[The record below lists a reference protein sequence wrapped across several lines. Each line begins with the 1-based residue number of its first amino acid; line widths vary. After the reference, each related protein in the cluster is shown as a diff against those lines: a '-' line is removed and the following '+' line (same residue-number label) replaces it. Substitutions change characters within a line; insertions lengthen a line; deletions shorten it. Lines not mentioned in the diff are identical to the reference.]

1 MKSKTIQDATT
12 EYVAVSNVNYTFNT
26 TVNSK
31 IGYLNVFNRGAW
43 NVIDWVKI
51 TNKKA
56 VFNNIGRN
64 IVYLPSVFESG
75 KMIFEKYPILL
86 DVKGIQTTLKPD
98 RLHVFKANLSRSN
111 ETKNEFKDNNPFLI
125 VKGEKYSL
133 YIWDGNWQLI
143 DQQVATADD
152 LVSFSKI
159 PKNGLFLMAPSKP
172 DFFERIFT
180 VDALTTKITWYQ
192 DMKSTSLGC
201 SFSCFVSLYLRVRL
215 HSTPVFKDSIVLAK
229 TSNSNLVSLV
239 GFGLVC

>member
-12 EYVAVSNVNYTFNT
+12 EYVAVSNVNYTFSA

-75 KMIFEKYPILL
+75 KMNFEKYTILL
-86 DVKGIQTTLKPD
+86 DTKGIQTILRPD
-98 RLHVFKANLSRSN
+98 PLHTFNSNFFLSN
-111 ETKNEFKDNNPFLI
+111 ETKNEFKENNTFLI

-133 YIWDGNWQLI
+133 YVWDGNWQLI

-152 LVSFSKI
+152 LVVFSKM
-159 PKNGLFLMAPSKP
+159 PKNGLFLMAPRKP
-172 DFFERIFT
+172 DFF
-180 VDALTTKITWYQ
+180 
-192 DMKSTSLGC
+192 
-201 SFSCFVSLYLRVRL
+201 
-215 HSTPVFKDSIVLAK
+215 
-229 TSNSNLVSLV
+229 
-239 GFGLVC
+239 